1 MALIYLYPSAEE
13 NMETVLSAVL
23 KDPLESSMEGIED
36 LATGILRTGKLSVQG
51 EAGGVCMCT
60 AQCVVTH
67 THTSVA

>member
-1 MALIYLYPSAEE
+1 MFVMQSSHLKPLSFSPEE

-51 EAGGVCMCT
+51 EAGGVYSNNKL
-60 AQCVVTH
+60 AL
-67 THTSVA
+67 